1 MSGGPAAQDYSSASC
16 IWRTDVQ
23 KAASSVPSPVEAPD
37 QTARAGYRAPWEE
50 HTQREHT
57 EREPKLELRLG
68 GLQEPAR
75 RPWGG
80 ICPAAP
86 CFVCLSSLSAFQK
99 AEKQSWRCFQ
109 SACRTSVSMWE
120 DAVSAWVE
128 SPQVSGPHQAAVS
141 TPGPLGS
148 SPGLTP
154 HICRG
159 CGNGRA
165 CVPPC

>member
-57 EREPKLELRLG
+57 QREPKLELRLG

-75 RPWGG
+75 SPWGG

-86 CFVCLSSLSAFQK
+86 CFVCPLSQHSRKQRNRAGAAFKVPVGRLSACGRMLF
-99 AEKQSWRCFQ
+99 
-109 SACRTSVSMWE
+109 
-120 DAVSAWVE
+120 
-128 SPQVSGPHQAAVS
+128 P
-141 TPGPLGS
+141 
-148 SPGLTP
+148 PGLSHP
-154 HICRG
+154 KCQGLIKQLCPLPAH
-159 CGNGRA
+159 
-165 CVPPC
+165 